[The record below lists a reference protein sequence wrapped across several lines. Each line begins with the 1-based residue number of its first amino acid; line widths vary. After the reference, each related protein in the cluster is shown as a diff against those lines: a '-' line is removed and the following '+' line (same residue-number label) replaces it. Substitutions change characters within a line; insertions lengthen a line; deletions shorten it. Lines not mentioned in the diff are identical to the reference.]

1 MHANLKNMKLSV
13 SNIAW
18 DNKELEKY
26 LALLKQ
32 LRCDGVEIAPSC
44 IWTEPEKASFQT
56 VQSLKKLIHSYDLE
70 IPAFHA
76 LLYTK
81 PNLCLF
87 GDIGNRKETISYLK
101 MLIKLAG
108 DMSVP
113 ALIFGSPRSR
123 HITNKPYDE
132 CYALAVEIFREL
144 AEYASQ
150 HNTCVCIEPL
160 SKKETDF
167 ITSADEGYQLV
178 CDVDHANF
186 GLHLDAK
193 AMFECGEQFDRVCSK
208 YGSILKHFHVGDP
221 GLAPPGSTGIDHSI
235 IGKPLSSSSYQKFV
249 SIEMRRSAIDPEQII
264 KKAVVY
270 VREKYCIPALQKCI

>member
-1 MHANLKNMKLSV
+1 MKLSV

-32 LRCDGVEIAPSC
+32 LECDGVEIAPSC
-44 IWTEPEKASFQT
+44 IWEEPEKARFQT
-56 VQSLKKLIHSYDLE
+56 VQSLKKLIHAYGLE

-81 PNLCLF
+81 PNLCFF
-87 GDIGNRKETISYLK
+87 GDSANRKETISYLK

-123 HITNKPYDE
+123 NIANKPYDE
-132 CYALAVEIFREL
+132 CYGLAVEIFREL
-144 AEYASQ
+144 AEYANQ

-178 CDVDHANF
+178 CDVNHTNF

-193 AMFECGEQFDRVCSK
+193 AMFESGEQFDTVCSK

-235 IGKPLSSSSYQKFV
+235 IGKPLSSSSYKNFV
-249 SIEMRRSAIDPEQII
+249 SIEMRRSVVDPEQII
-264 KKAVVY
+264 TNAVVY
-270 VREKYCIPALQKCI
+270 VREKYYIPTASSALRNYES